1 MRDDPKPQEIYR
13 HFKGGLYQVIT
24 LAKHAQTGEPLVIY
38 QALYGDFA
46 VYARALSEFLSETD
60 HEKYPSAMQKYR
72 FEKAGQQKT
81 ACSGLE
87 AKAETEK
94 QEDTKRETE
103 TSKTRLNTDLEDK
116 VQIVKLRRTDQSEA
130 MTGESEEAAAKQT
143 DTAKQAKNLR
153 TEETLQ
159 IEEALQT
166 EETINIDPLVM
177 EFLDADSYEERLNIL
192 AALHCRITD
201 EMINTLSVAV
211 DIEVNEG
218 DIEERYEALKN
229 CLVTLEKYECN
240 RLR

>member
-1 MRDDPKPQEIYR
+1 MRDNPKPQEIYR

-24 LAKHAQTGEPLVIY
+24 LAKHAQTGESLVIY

-46 VYARALSEFLSETD
+46 VYARELSEFLSETD

-72 FEKAGQQKT
+72 FEKAERQKT

-87 AKAETEK
+87 AKAEAEK
-94 QEDTKRETE
+94 QENTKRKTE

-116 VQIVKLRRTDQSEA
+116 VQIVKLRRTGQSEA
-130 MTGESEEAAAKQT
+130 TAEESDKAAAKQT

-159 IEEALQT
+159 IEETLQT

-201 EMINTLSVAV
+201 EMINTMSVAV